1 MVYMIEGIRN
11 NYKSLGISGA
21 LGGGSDLIKSA
32 KAKIEENTKSI
43 NPGEL
48 KDLWE
53 KKKAIIKK
61 FGRSTRYDLLYNG
74 LANDMQGIVNQ
85 SFARAPIEGIYL
97 TLNLGK
103 YTGGHK

>member
-1 MVYMIEGIRN
+1 MRKEKN
-11 NYKSLGISGA
+11 QL
-21 LGGGSDLIKSA
+21 
-32 KAKIEENTKSI
+32 
-43 NPGEL
+43 L
-48 KDLWE
+48 KNLD
-53 KKKAIIKK
+53 A
-61 FGRSTRYDLLYNG
+61 STRYDLLYNG